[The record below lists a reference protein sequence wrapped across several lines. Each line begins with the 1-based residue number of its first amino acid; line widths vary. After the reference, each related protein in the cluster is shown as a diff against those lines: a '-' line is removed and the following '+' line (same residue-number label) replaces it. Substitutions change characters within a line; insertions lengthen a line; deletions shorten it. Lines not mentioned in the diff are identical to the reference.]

1 MGRGDNRTKK
11 GKRFTGSFG
20 KIRSAKTRKTNAANT
35 AAAGTKA

>member
-20 KIRSAKTRKTNAANT
+20 KIRPAKTNKANAANT
-35 AAAGTKA
+35 AVAGAKA

>member
-20 KIRSAKTRKTNAANT
+20 VVRPAKTKKNKAAK
-35 AAAGTKA
+35 AA